1 MTAVVTAAALT
12 VAIPA
17 AASADSYSVYSC
29 RTPAGTVAS
38 RDGWVPFQVA
48 GASTATDTCAT
59 NGALM
64 GNMAPSAAGNSASW
78 TLTAPPGLPITGYV
92 LYRWAQVTNVTPD
105 PGGVPYAY
113 IYQQLE
119 DGTAVQVL
127 NPGYLAQADLG
138 SPSAPLSDTNVFVRS
153 GLRIGSIAAQVQCAT
168 GTCQA
173 QSGRYGGVF
182 QLYRL
187 ALQLEDSTD
196 PTFTA
201 TPSGGLWDTS
211 KVLSGVQSTSFGA
224 HDDDS
229 GVYLATIEVD
239 GRPAVSQVLD
249 ENDGRCR
256 KPFSYL
262 VPCKKTAAGT
272 VSIDTATLPDGT
284 HSVRLLVSDASET
297 NQVAFGPVQINTRNL
312 VRGALNGTNASDR
325 AKLTAHF
332 AGRKGRSRTTRL
344 GRKVRIVGRL
354 TDENGRAIAGA
365 TLRILGR
372 DQRLGAR
379 EADLGGAKTRA
390 NGSWGFTLGRMPA
403 RKLRIGYH
411 SHIYDVAYAATAPL
425 TLNVRASGSL
435 RARPR
440 VVRRGSRVS
449 FSGRLFGRPI
459 PRGGKLVDLQA
470 FEAGRW
476 RQVDTIRTRASG
488 RYSYR
493 YRFVRAAKTFRFR
506 LRIRRDQSYPYSLGY
521 SPTVRVRVLP

>member
-1 MTAVVTAAALT
+1 MAAATAVAAI
-12 VAIPA
+12 VAAFPSNA
-17 AASADSYSVYSC
+17 GADTYSVYSC
-29 RTPAGTVAS
+29 RTPAGTVAA

-48 GASTATDTCAT
+48 GASGAADSCAS
-59 NGALM
+59 NGALT

-78 TLTAPPGLPITGYV
+78 TVAAPPGLPITGYA

-105 PGGVPYAY
+105 PGGIPYAY
-113 IYQQLE
+113 VYQLLE
-119 DGTAVQVL
+119 DTAAVQVL
-127 NPGYLAQADLG
+127 NPGYGSQADLG
-138 SPSAPLSDTNVFVRS
+138 SPTAPLSDTNVFIRS
-153 GLRIGSIAAQVQCAT
+153 GIRISSLAAQVQCAV
-168 GTCQA
+168 GTCAA
-173 QSGRYGGVF
+173 QSGRYGGIF
-182 QLYRL
+182 QLYRV

-211 KVLSGVQSTSFGA
+211 KPLGGVQSTSFGA

-256 KPFSYL
+256 KPFTYL

-272 VSIDTATLPDGT
+272 VSLDTATLPDGP
-284 HSVRLLVSDASET
+284 HSVRLLVSDATET
-297 NQVAFGPVQINTRNL
+297 NQIAYGPVQISTRNL
-312 VRGALNGTNASDR
+312 VRGALNGTNASDK
-325 AKLTAHF
+325 AKLTARF
-332 AGRKGRSRTTRL
+332 AGRRGRSRTTRL

-365 TLRILGR
+365 TLQILGR

-379 EADLGGAKTRA
+379 EATRGVATTRA

-411 SHIYDVAYAATAPL
+411 SHVYDIAYAATAPL

-470 FEAGRW
+470 YESGRW

-521 SPTVRVRVLP
+521 SPIARVRVLP

>member
-1 MTAVVTAAALT
+1 MTAVVAATAFAA
-12 VAIPA
+12 AIPA
-17 AASADSYSVYSC
+17 AASADTYSVYAC
-29 RTPAGTVAS
+29 RTPAGTVAA

-48 GASTATDTCAT
+48 GASSATDTCAA
-59 NGALM
+59 NDALTGQM
-64 GNMAPSAAGNSASW
+64 VPSAAGNSASW
-78 TLTAPPGLPITGYV
+78 TVVAPAGLPITGYV
-92 LYRWAQVTNVTPD
+92 LYRWAEVTNATD
-105 PGGVPYAY
+105 DGVG
-113 IYQQLE
+113 YQHVYQLLE
-119 DGTAVQVL
+119 DGTAVEAL
-127 NPGYLAQADLG
+127 APPYLMQGDLG
-138 SPSAPLSDTNVFVRS
+138 SPAAPLSDANVFVRS
-153 GLRIGSIAAQVQCAT
+153 GLRIGTLAARVTCLS
-168 GTCQA
+168 GTCPA
-173 QSGRYGGVF
+173 QPAGRYGGIF
-182 QLYRL
+182 QIYRA

-256 KPFSYL
+256 KPFTYL

-272 VSIDTATLPDGT
+272 VSIDTATLPDGP

-297 NQVAFGPVQINTRNL
+297 NQIAFGPVTINTRNL
-312 VRGALNGTNASDR
+312 VRGALNGTNASDS

-332 AGRKGRSRTTRL
+332 AGRKGRSLTSRL
-344 GRKVRIVGRL
+344 GRKARMVGRL

-390 NGSWGFTLGRMPA
+390 NGTWGFTLGRSPA

-411 SHIYDVAYAATAPL
+411 SHVYDVAYAATAPL
-425 TLNVRASGSL
+425 TLNVRAAASL

-440 VVRRGSRVS
+440 VVRRGARVS

-470 FEAGRW
+470 YEAGRW
-476 RQVDTIRTRASG
+476 RLLDTIRSRASG